1 MNNLKIKQ
9 LDTLQCLMAN
19 ITEKLETGYLDDDQT
34 NPTMIEKE
42 ITIPKSIEYKGQRRQ
57 KISEIRKERD
67 EEILYNLVSG
77 NTFADFGIT
86 ISQPLELTQSLTNIT
101 ATLLNAQYLNDKLK
115 DINKKLKDV

>member
-1 MNNLKIKQ
+1 
-9 LDTLQCLMAN
+9 MAN

-34 NPTMIEKE
+34 KPNMVEKE
-42 ITIPKSIEYKGQRRQ
+42 ITIPKSIEYSGERRT
-57 KISEIRKERD
+57 KISEIREQRD
-67 EEILYNLVSG
+67 KEILYNLLSG

-86 ISQPLELTQSLTNIT
+86 IKTPLELTQSLTNIT